1 MTFLW
6 YTLNNDETA
15 AAGLFDQDKEKSEI
29 DSKWSEL
36 RKKDKIADS
45 SPASAANRR
54 RRIFHIDYVNHVSIK
69 LSCWCRGYYVLK
81 FDVSVVH
88 IEKSWNFEKWQNF
101 FKFFGPF
108 NWKKKKIL
116 QIDSKWSETRKK
128 HKTADS
134 SAGGRRR
141 PPTPPTTVF
150 TSRVC

>member
-101 FKFFGPF
+101 SKFFGHF
-108 NWKKKKIL
+108 NWKKKFCKSTPNGL
-116 QIDSKWSETRKK
+116 KRVKNTKPPTRPPPPAP
-128 HKTADS
+128 TADAADNRFS
-134 SAGGRRR
+134 G
-141 PPTPPTTVF
+141 
-150 TSRVC
+150 